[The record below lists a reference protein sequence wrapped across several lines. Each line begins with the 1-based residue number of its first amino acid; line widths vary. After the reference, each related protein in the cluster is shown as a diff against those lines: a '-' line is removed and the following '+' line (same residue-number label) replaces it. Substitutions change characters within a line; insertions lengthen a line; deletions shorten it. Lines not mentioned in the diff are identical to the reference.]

1 MKAVIDYKRANATV
15 FLQVRALVLLAAILP
30 LATHA
35 EVARLEAG
43 FANPPREARPLGWW
57 HWINGN
63 VTKEGIKADLEAAKR
78 AGMGGV
84 QMFDVEI
91 YMPPG
96 PVRYG
101 TDLWFEHVRYAIETA
116 HELGLE
122 FHLMNTP
129 GWSASG
135 GPWVTPELSMKEL
148 IWSETSTRGG
158 EISLQTPRP
167 ESKSKASPRHPP
179 RHPVDLE
186 FYEDI
191 AVIAVPRTTER
202 IDEIERKMGA
212 AAKPISRLP
221 GADAPGIPADAVID
235 LTANMDDDGL
245 LHATLPPGEWVI
257 LRFGY
262 TTTGRGNHP
271 AVPEGTGLEIDKLD
285 AAAVAFQFQ
294 QAVGRILEE
303 AGPLAGVTFNG
314 LLFDS
319 FEAGFQTWTK
329 HLPTEFVARKG
340 YDLLDWL
347 PVLTGRI
354 IESRERS
361 EAVLWDFRHVIEELL
376 AENYFGV
383 MHSLAAKHGLKIYSE
398 SQGGPLNPLSANR
411 HVDVPMNEFWMPD
424 ATPRAPLIKASVS
437 AASLA
442 GKRVVA
448 AEAFTATPENGRYR
462 NSLASLK
469 RPGDQAF
476 ALGINRFAL
485 HSYTHQPVT
494 EAAPGFALGR
504 YGTHFGRLNTWWP
517 YADGWI
523 DYVSRSQFLLQ
534 QGRIVAD
541 VCFLVDEDL
550 GYRIPS
556 EAIAKLAGYGFE
568 LCYPPV
574 VREMTVRDG
583 VLSHPSGAMF
593 RLLVTPDTSMAKT
606 WVAELSTLRHLRDL
620 VRAGAHLAG
629 EPPVAPAGLNDV
641 LHKDEFDRLVEEIWG
656 GVGGNVFSKQLGKGR
671 VHTGRSLLDILE
683 RLHVAPDLS
692 WSPSDANIK
701 FIHRRTANA
710 EIYFVSSDAAT
721 PVRAELQFRQKD
733 RRPEIWN
740 ALNGAHVNAPM
751 FEHTDEGTSV
761 PVQFGPQ
768 GAVFVVFR
776 KPLPERWVSEI
787 SPTELQLQGRRWLTD
802 AKSLSINYSNGD
814 TERVTLGRLPASEA
828 ATGPWQVRFTDG
840 RGAPAEA
847 MFEDLTSWS
856 EHSDSGIR
864 YYSGTAIY
872 ETTFAAPPRQQG
884 QVAMLDLGDVAD
896 VARVFVN
903 GKEVGV
909 LWTPPFRAEITPFL
923 REGRNTL
930 AVHVANR
937 WVNRLIG
944 DAAIDVDYTYQK
956 PGTSKFTDGRI
967 EELPE
972 WLSSRISET
981 SSARF
986 TRRRHSF
993 SVWKHYDADSPL
1005 VRSGLLGPVRIEW
1018 FWGLDSHR

>member
-1 MKAVIDYKRANATV
+1 MCHSTRAYV
-15 FLQVRALVLLAAILP
+15 LALLIAILP

-35 EVARLEAG
+35 QAEWLEAG
-43 FANPPREARPLGWW
+43 FADPPREARPLGWW

-63 VTKEGIKADLEAAKR
+63 VTKTGIKADLEAAQR

-101 TDLWFEHVRYAIETA
+101 TDRWFEHVRYAIETA

-135 GPWVTPELSMKEL
+135 GPWVTPELSMKQL
-148 IWSETSTRGG
+148 VWSETDTRGG
-158 EISLQTPRP
+158 EISLRVPKPDATP
-167 ESKSKASPRHPP
+167 KASPRHP
-179 RHPVDLE
+179 VDLD

-191 AVIAVPRTTER
+191 AVIAVPRTAER
-202 IDEIERKMGA
+202 IEDIERKIGA
-212 AAKPISRLP
+212 AAKPVSRTAGP
-221 GADAPGIPADAVID
+221 DGPGIPRDAVVD
-235 LTANMDDDGL
+235 LTAHMDDDGL
-245 LHATLPPGEWVI
+245 LRATLPKGDWTI

-262 TTTGRGNHP
+262 TTTGHGNHP

-285 AAAVAFQFQ
+285 AEAVAYQFQ
-294 QAVGRILEE
+294 HAVGRILDE
-303 AGPLAGVTFNG
+303 AGPLAGTTFNG

-329 HLPTEFVARKG
+329 QLPIEFVARKG
-340 YDLLDWL
+340 YDLVAWL

-361 EAVLWDFRHVIEELL
+361 EAVLWDFRHVIEELF

-383 MHSLAAKHGLKIYSE
+383 MHRLAAERGLKIYSE

-411 HVDVPMNEFWMPD
+411 HVDVPMNEFWMPE

-442 GKRVVA
+442 GKRIVA

-534 QGRIVAD
+534 QGRIVSD

-550 GYRIPS
+550 GYRIPA
-556 EAIAKLAGYGFE
+556 ELIAQLPGYGFD
-568 LCYPPV
+568 LCYPNV
-574 VREMTVRDG
+574 VRELTVRDG
-583 VLSHPSGAMF
+583 VLVHPSGAKF
-593 RLLVTPDTSMAKT
+593 RLLITPSESMGTT
-606 WVAELSTLRHLRDL
+606 WVAELATLRHLRNL
-620 VRAGAHLAG
+620 VLAGAHLAG
-629 EPPVAPAGLNDV
+629 EPPLAPAGLNDV
-641 LHKDEFDRLVEEIWG
+641 LRKDEFDRLVAEIWG
-656 GVGGNVFSKQLGKGR
+656 GRDESSKPLGKGR
-671 VHTGRSLLDILE
+671 VHAGASVLEILE
-683 RLHVAPDLS
+683 DLNVPADLS
-692 WSPSDANIK
+692 WSPSNASVAY
-701 FIHRRTANA
+701 IHRRTTEA
-710 EIYFVSSDAAT
+710 EIYFVSSDT
-721 PVRAELQFRQKD
+721 SSPVEVELQFRETH

-740 ALNGAHVNAPM
+740 ALSGTHVDAPV
-751 FEHTDEGTSV
+751 FRRTDAGISV
-761 PVQFGPQ
+761 PVRFEPHGS
-768 GAVFVVFR
+768 VFVIFR
-776 KPLPERWVSEI
+776 KPLPERWI
-787 SPTELQLQGRRWLTD
+787 SDISSVPQLHDGRWLTN
-802 AKSLSINYSNGD
+802 AQTLSINYSDGK
-814 TERVTLGRLPASEA
+814 TERATLGSLPETEIV
-828 ATGPWQVRFTDG
+828 TGSWKVRFIDG
-840 RGAPAEA
+840 RGTPSATKFAE
-847 MFEDLTSWS
+847 LISWP
-856 EHSDSGIR
+856 EHPEPGIR

-872 ETTFAAPPRQQG
+872 ETTFTAARAQEG
-884 QVAMLDLGDVAD
+884 QVAMLDLGEVAD

-903 GKEVGV
+903 DEEVGV
-909 LWTPPFRAEITPFL
+909 LWTPPFRVDITPSI
-923 REGRNTL
+923 REGRNRL
-930 AVHVANR
+930 VVHVANR

-944 DAAIDVDYTYQK
+944 DEAIDVDYTYQK

-967 EELPE
+967 EKLPE
-972 WLSSRISET
+972 WLSAAIAGDSP
-981 SSARF
+981 ARN
-986 TRRRHSF
+986 TGMRHSF
-993 SVWKHYDADSPL
+993 SVWKHYDHDAPL
-1005 VRSGLLGPVRIEW
+1005 LRSGLLGPVRIEW
-1018 FWGLDSHR
+1018 LWAVDRPR

>member
-1 MKAVIDYKRANATV
+1 MVDYKRATATIFFHAFV
-15 FLQVRALVLLAAILP
+15 FLAATLLLT
-30 LATHA
+30 THA
-35 EVARLEAG
+35 ETAPLEAG
-43 FANPPREARPLGWW
+43 FADPPREARPLGWW

-63 VTKEGIKADLEAAKR
+63 VTKAGIRADLEAAKQ

-148 IWSETSTRGG
+148 IWSETSTHGG
-158 EISLQTPRP
+158 EISLRTPRP
-167 ESKSKASPRHPP
+167 ESKSQASP

-191 AVIAVPRTTER
+191 AVIAVPRTTQR
-202 IDEIERKMGA
+202 LDEIERKIGA
-212 AAKPISRLP
+212 AARPVSRLP
-221 GADAPGIPADAVID
+221 GADVPGIPAKAVID
-235 LTANMDDDGL
+235 LTANMDDDGQL
-245 LHATLPPGEWVI
+245 RAKLPPGDWMI

-271 AVPEGTGLEIDKLD
+271 AVAEGTGLEIDKLD
-285 AAAVAFQFQ
+285 AQAVAFQFQ
-294 QAVGRILEE
+294 QAVGRIIEE
-303 AGPLAGVTFNG
+303 AGPLAGSTFNG

-329 HLPTEFVARKG
+329 RLPAEFSARKG
-340 YDLLDWL
+340 YDLIAWL

-354 IESRERS
+354 IQSRALS
-361 EAVLWDFRHVIEELL
+361 EAVLWDFRQVIEELL

-383 MHSLAAKHGLKIYSE
+383 MQRLAAEHGLKIYSE

-411 HVDVPMNEFWMPD
+411 HVDVPMNEFWMPE
-424 ATPRAPLIKASVS
+424 ATPRAALIKASVS

-494 EAAPGFALGR
+494 DAAPGFALGR

-556 EAIAKLAGYGFE
+556 EAITALRGYDFE

-583 VLSHPSGAMF
+583 ALSHPSGATF
-593 RLLVTPDTSMAKT
+593 RLLVTPGTWMAKS
-606 WVAELSTLRHLRDL
+606 WVAELSTLRHLRNL
-620 VRAGAHLAG
+620 VRAGAHLVG
-629 EPPVAPAGLNDV
+629 EPPVAPAGLNDA

-656 GVGGNVFSKQLGKGR
+656 TRGKGR
-671 VHTGRSLLDILE
+671 VHTDASLLDVLGE
-683 RLHVAPDLS
+683 LNVPPDLS
-692 WSPSDANIK
+692 WSPSEANIK
-701 FIHRRTANA
+701 FIHRQTADA
-710 EIYFVSSDAAT
+710 EIYFVSSDASA
-721 PVRAELQFRQKD
+721 PVRAELQFRQMQ
-733 RRPEIWN
+733 RRPEIWD
-740 ALNGAHVNAPM
+740 ASSGTHVDAPM
-751 FEHTDEGTSV
+751 FRRTDAGISV

-768 GAVFVVFR
+768 GAVFVIFR
-776 KPLPERWVSEI
+776 KPLPERWVSEV
-787 SPTELQLQGRRWLTD
+787 SPKEPQLRAGRWLTD
-802 AKSLSINYSNGD
+802 SESLSIGYSDG
-814 TERVTLGRLPASEA
+814 TTKRVTPGRLPASEVV
-828 ATGPWQVRFTDG
+828 TGPWEVRFKDG
-840 RGAPAEA
+840 RGAPDRAL
-847 MFEDLTSWS
+847 FPRLISWTD
-856 EHSDSGIR
+856 HPDADIR

-872 ETTFAAPPRQQG
+872 ETTFTVSPGQQG
-884 QVAMLDLGDVAD
+884 QVAMLDLGEVAD

-903 GKEVGV
+903 GAEVDV

-944 DAAIDVDYTYQK
+944 DAAIDVDYSYQK

-967 EELPE
+967 EALPE
-972 WLSSRISET
+972 WLSSRISGQT
-981 SSARF
+981 SQPF
-986 TRRRHSF
+986 TSKRHSF
-993 SVWKHYDADSPL
+993 SVWKHYDAGAPL
-1005 VRSGLLGPVRIEW
+1005 LRSGLLGPVRIEW
-1018 FWGLDSHR
+1018 LWQLDARR

>member
-1 MKAVIDYKRANATV
+1 MLDYT
-15 FLQVRALVLLAAILP
+15 RALVLAFVAAILP
-30 LATHA
+30 LMSHA
-35 EVARLEAG
+35 EAGRLEAG
-43 FANPPREARPLGWW
+43 FVDPPREARPLGWW

-63 VTKEGIKADLEAAKR
+63 VTKAGIRADLEAAKR

-101 TDLWFEHVRYAIETA
+101 TDRWFEHVRYAMETA
-116 HELGLE
+116 QELGLE

-135 GPWVTPELSMKEL
+135 GPWVTPALSMKRL
-148 IWSETSTRGG
+148 VWSETRTKGG
-158 EISLQTPRP
+158 EILLKPSRP
-167 ESKSKASPRHPP
+167 DTKPTATP

-186 FYEDI
+186 LYEDV
-191 AVIAVPRTTER
+191 AVIAVPHTAER
-202 IDEIERKMGA
+202 IDDIERKIGA
-212 AAKPISRLP
+212 AAKPVSRLP
-221 GADAPGIPADAVID
+221 SDAVRGIPADAVID
-235 LTANMDDDGL
+235 LTANMGDDGTL
-245 LHATLPPGEWVI
+245 QATLPQGDWVI

-262 TTTGRGNHP
+262 TTTGAGNHP

-285 AAAVAFQFQ
+285 ADAVAFQFQ
-294 QAVGRILEE
+294 RAVGRILDE
-303 AGPLAGVTFNG
+303 AGPLAGGTFNG

-319 FEAGFQTWTK
+319 FEGGFQTWTK
-329 HLPTEFVARKG
+329 HLPAEFSARKG
-340 YDLLDWL
+340 YDLLEWL

-354 IESRERS
+354 IESRELT
-361 EAVLWDFRHVIEELL
+361 EAVLWDFRHVIEELF

-383 MHSLAAKHGLKIYSE
+383 MHRLAAEHGLKIYSE

-424 ATPRAPLIKASVS
+424 ATPRAALIKATVS

-442 GKRVVA
+442 SKRVVA

-485 HSYTHQPVT
+485 HSFTHQPVT

-534 QGRIVAD
+534 QGRIVSD

-550 GYRIPS
+550 GYRVPS
-556 EAIAKLAGYGFE
+556 AAIEKLPGYGFE
-568 LCYPPV
+568 LCYPPT

-583 VLSHPSGAMF
+583 VLTHPSGAMF
-593 RLLVTPDTSMAKT
+593 RLLVTPGAWLGKT
-606 WVAELSTLRHLRDL
+606 WVAELSTLRRLRDL
-620 VRAGAHLAG
+620 VRAGAHVAG

-641 LHKDEFDRLVEEIWG
+641 MHQDEFGRLVAEIWSGLG
-656 GVGGNVFSKQLGKGR
+656 GDVPSKQLGKGR
-671 VHTGRSLLDILE
+671 VHAGSSLLGILQQ
-683 RLHVAPDLS
+683 LGVPPDLS
-692 WSPSDANIK
+692 WAPSDANLK
-701 FIHRRTANA
+701 FIHRRTADA
-710 EIYFVSSDAAT
+710 EIYFVFSDASV
-721 PVRAELQFRQKD
+721 PVQAELKFREKH

-740 ALNGAHVNAPM
+740 ALSGARTDAPM
-751 FEHTDEGTSV
+751 FGRTDDGISV
-761 PVQFGPQ
+761 PMQFGPQ
-768 GAVFVVFR
+768 DSAFVVFR
-776 KPLPERWVSEI
+776 KPLPERWVSEV
-787 SPTELQLQGRRWLTD
+787 SPIDPQLQAGKWLTN
-802 AKSLSINYSNGD
+802 AESLSIGYSDGK
-814 TERVTLGRLPASEA
+814 TERITLGRLPASEVVA
-828 ATGPWQVRFTDG
+828 GPWQVRFTDG
-840 RGAPAEA
+840 RGAPNRAV
-847 MFEDLTSWS
+847 FERLVSWP

-864 YYSGTAIY
+864 HYSGTAIY
-872 ETTFAAPPRQQG
+872 ETTFASPPRQQSR
-884 QVAMLDLGDVAD
+884 VAVLDLGDVAD

-903 GKEVGV
+903 GKEVDV

-930 AVHVANR
+930 AIHVANR

-967 EELPE
+967 EKLPE
-972 WLSSRISET
+972 WLSSSVSKE
-981 SSARF
+981 SPARPVG
-986 TRRRHSF
+986 RRHSF
-993 SVWKHYDADSPL
+993 SVWKHYDAGSPL
-1005 VRSGLLGPVRIEW
+1005 VPSGLLGPVRIEW
-1018 FWGLDSHR
+1018 FWRLEPRR

>member
-1 MKAVIDYKRANATV
+1 MVDRKR
-15 FLQVRALVLLAAILP
+15 
-30 LATHA
+30 THA
-35 EVARLEAG
+35 AMFFCALACVAALLPEVTRADAGRLEAG

-63 VTKEGIKADLEAAKR
+63 VTKEGIRADLEAAKR

-101 TDLWFEHVRYAIETA
+101 TDRWFDHVRYAIETA

-135 GPWVTPELSMKEL
+135 GPWVTPELSMKQL
-148 IWSETSTRGG
+148 IWSETNTRGG
-158 EISLQTPRP
+158 QISLRLPRP
-167 ESKSKASPRHPP
+167 ELEFKSTPRH
-179 RHPVDLE
+179 RSMHGADLE

-191 AVIAVPRTTER
+191 AVIAVPRTMER
-202 IDEIERKMGA
+202 IDDIERKIGA
-212 AAKPISRLP
+212 ADKPVTRPVLP
-221 GADAPGIPADAVID
+221 GSSSPKPGIPAEAVID
-235 LTANMDDDGL
+235 LTAKMGDDGVV
-245 LHATLPPGEWVI
+245 HATLPAGDWEI

-271 AVPEGTGLEIDKLD
+271 AVAEGTGLEIDKLD
-285 AAAVAFQFQ
+285 ADAVTFQFQ
-294 QAVGRILEE
+294 RAVGRIIEE
-303 AGPLAGVTFNG
+303 AGPLAGTTFNG

-319 FEAGFQTWTK
+319 FEAGFQNWTRRM
-329 HLPTEFVARKG
+329 PAEFAARKG
-340 YDLLDWL
+340 YSLMDWL

-354 IESRERS
+354 LESRELS
-361 EAVLWDFRHVIEELL
+361 EAVLWDFRHVIEALL

-383 MHSLAAKHGLKIYSE
+383 MHRLAARHGLKIYSE

-476 ALGINRFAL
+476 ALGINRLAL

-494 EAAPGFALGR
+494 DAAPGFALGR

-517 YADGWI
+517 YADGWL

-541 VCFLVDEDL
+541 VCVLIDEDL
-550 GYRIPS
+550 GYRIPP
-556 EAIAKLAGYGFE
+556 AVAAKLPGYEFE

-574 VREMTVRDG
+574 VREMSVQDG
-583 VLSHPSGAMF
+583 TLRHPSGATF
-593 RLLVTPDTSMAKT
+593 QLLVTPGAWMGRT
-606 WVAELSTLRHLRDL
+606 WVAELSTLRHLRNL

-629 EPPVAPAGLNDV
+629 EPPVAPAGLNDA
-641 LHKDEFDRLVEEIWG
+641 LHKDEFDRLVAEIWG
-656 GVGGNVFSKQLGKGR
+656 GLDADDASKPFGKGR
-671 VHTGRSLLDILE
+671 VHAGASLLDILAK
-683 RLHVAPDLS
+683 LDVSPDLS
-692 WSPSDANIK
+692 WQPAAASIR
-701 FIHRRTANA
+701 FIHRHTEDA
-710 EIYFVSSDAAT
+710 EIYFVSSDAPT
-721 PVRAELQFRQKD
+721 PVRAELHFRQKSL
-733 RRPEIWN
+733 RPEIWD
-740 ALNGAHVNAPM
+740 ALSGTHMDAPI
-751 FEHTDEGTSV
+751 FRRTATGISV
-761 PVQFGPQ
+761 PVEFEPQ
-768 GAVFVVFR
+768 GSVFVVFR
-776 KPLPERWVSEI
+776 KPLPKRWITEVS
-787 SPTELQLQGRRWLTD
+787 PADQQLHAGRWLSRAD
-802 AKSLSINYSNGD
+802 SVSIGYSDGR
-814 TERVTLGRLPASEA
+814 TGRMTLGGLPASQSVS
-828 ATGPWQVRFTDG
+828 GPWDVRFVDG
-840 RGAPAEA
+840 RGAPERAR
-847 MFEDLTSWS
+847 FDRLISWA
-856 EHSDSGIR
+856 EHSEPGIR

-872 ETTFAAPPRQQG
+872 ETTFSASPQRGAQAA
-884 QVAMLDLGDVAD
+884 VLDLGDVAD

-903 GKEVGV
+903 GAEVSV
-909 LWTPPFRAEITPFL
+909 LWTPPFRVDITSLL
-923 REGRNTL
+923 RDGRNTL
-930 AVHVANR
+930 TVHVANR

-944 DAAIDVDYTYQK
+944 DAATAVDYTYQE
-956 PGTSKFTDGRI
+956 PGTGKFTDGRI
-967 EELPE
+967 EVLPD
-972 WLSSRISET
+972 WLRAAIAGEAST
-981 SSARF
+981 SHARK
-986 TRRRHSF
+986 RHSF
-993 SVWKHYDADSPL
+993 TVWKHYDAGSPL
-1005 VRSGLLGPVRIEW
+1005 LPSGLLGPVRIEW
-1018 FWGLDSHR
+1018 YWRLEPRS

>member
-1 MKAVIDYKRANATV
+1 MLDCTRA
-15 FLQVRALVLLAAILP
+15 FVLLAALLP
-30 LATHA
+30 LAVHA
-35 EVARLEAG
+35 EVAPLELG
-43 FANPPREARPLGWW
+43 FADPPREARPLGWW

-63 VTKEGIKADLEAAKR
+63 VTKAGIKADLEAAKR

-101 TDLWFEHVRYAIETA
+101 TNRWFEHVRYAIETA

-135 GPWVTPELSMKEL
+135 GPWVTPELSMKKL
-148 IWSETSTRGG
+148 VWSETDTRGG
-158 EISLQTPRP
+158 EISLQVPKPTSTPQ
-167 ESKSKASPRHPP
+167 ASP
-179 RHPVDLE
+179 RHPVDLD

-191 AVIAVPRTTER
+191 AVMAVPQTTER
-202 IDEIERKMGA
+202 IDDIERKIGA
-212 AAKPISRLP
+212 AAKPLRRSP
-221 GADAPGIPADAVID
+221 DPDMPGIPIDAIID
-235 LTANMDDDGL
+235 LTAHMDDDGSL
-245 LHATLPPGEWVI
+245 QATLPKGDWAI

-285 AAAVAFQFQ
+285 AEAVAFQFR
-294 QAVGRILEE
+294 QAVGRIIEE
-303 AGPLAGVTFNG
+303 AGPLAGTTFNA

-319 FEAGFQTWTK
+319 FEAGFQTWTQ
-329 HLPTEFVARKG
+329 HLPAEFAARKG
-340 YDLLDWL
+340 YDLIKWL

-354 IESRERS
+354 VESRERS
-361 EAVLWDFRHVIEELL
+361 EAVLWDFRHVIEALL

-383 MHSLAAKHGLKIYSE
+383 MHRLAAEHGLKIYSE

-411 HVDVPMNEFWMPD
+411 YVDVPMNEFWMPE
-424 ATPRAPLIKASVS
+424 ATPRAPLIKATVS

-442 GKRVVA
+442 GKRIVA
-448 AEAFTATPENGRYR
+448 AEAFTATPENGSYR

-534 QGRIVAD
+534 QGRIVSD
-541 VCFLVDEDL
+541 VCFLVDEDM
-550 GYRIPS
+550 GYRVS
-556 EAIAKLAGYGFE
+556 AESIAQAPGYGFE
-568 LCYPPV
+568 LCYPPI

-583 VLSHPSGAMF
+583 VLLHPSGAMF
-593 RLLVTPDTSMAKT
+593 RLLVTPGASSAQT
-606 WVAELSTLRHLRDL
+606 WVAELSTLRHLRNL
-620 VRAGAHLAG
+620 VRQGAHLAG
-629 EPPVAPAGLNDV
+629 APPVAPAGLNDA
-641 LHKDEFDRLVEEIWG
+641 LQRDEFDRLVEEIWG
-656 GVGGNVFSKQLGKGR
+656 GIDGSSKQLGQGR
-671 VHTGRSLLDILE
+671 VYVGASLLAILRE
-683 RLHVAPDLS
+683 LNVPPDLS
-692 WSPSDANIK
+692 WSPSDASIE
-701 FIHRRTANA
+701 FIHRRTADA
-710 EIYFVSSDAAT
+710 EIYFVFSDAST
-721 PVRAELQFRQKD
+721 PVRAELQFREKD
-733 RRPEIWN
+733 RRPELWD
-740 ALNGAHVNAPM
+740 ALSGAHIDAPM
-751 FEHTDEGTSV
+751 FTRTNDGITV
-761 PVQFGPQ
+761 PIRFEPR
-768 GAVFVVFR
+768 GAVFIIFR
-776 KPLPERWVSEI
+776 KPLPERWVSDIAPVE
-787 SPTELQLQGRRWLTD
+787 PQRLAGRWLTN
-802 AKSLSINYSNGD
+802 AESLSIDYSDGETD
-814 TERVTLGRLPASEA
+814 RVMLGRLPASQTL
-828 ATGPWQVRFTDG
+828 TGPWTVRFTDG
-840 RGAPAEA
+840 RGAPDKTI
-847 MFEDLTSWS
+847 FEKLISWPA
-856 EHSDSGIR
+856 HPDPGIR

-872 ETTFAAPPRQQG
+872 EAAFVAAPRRKG
-884 QVAMLDLGDVAD
+884 QVAVLDLGEVAD

-903 GKEVGV
+903 GEEVEV
-909 LWTPPFRAEITPFL
+909 LWTPPFRADITQFL

-967 EELPE
+967 EALPH
-972 WLSSRISET
+972 WLSARISGK

-993 SVWKHYDADSPL
+993 SVWKHYEADSPL
-1005 VRSGLLGPVRIEW
+1005 VRSGLLGPVRIDW
-1018 FWGLDSHR
+1018 FWSLDERLRVAPSSVGVLNIATR

>member
-1 MKAVIDYKRANATV
+1 MVDYKRPIAFV
-15 FLQVRALVLLAAILP
+15 FIAALLSVAM
-30 LATHA
+30 HA
-35 EVARLEAG
+35 EAARLEAG
-43 FANPPREARPLGWW
+43 FADPPREARPLGWW

-63 VTKEGIKADLEAAKR
+63 VTKEGIRADLEAAKR

-101 TDLWFEHVRYAIETA
+101 TDRWFEHVRYAIETA

-122 FHLMNTP
+122 FHVMNTP

-135 GPWVTPELSMKEL
+135 GPWVTPQRSMKQL

-158 EISLQTPRP
+158 AVSLTAPRP
-167 ESKSKASPRHPP
+167 ESKLKSTP
-179 RHPVDLE
+179 RHPVDLD

-191 AVIAVPRTTER
+191 AVIAVPQTAER
-202 IDEIERKMGA
+202 IDNIDRKIGA
-212 AAKPISRLP
+212 AARPVSRVP
-221 GADAPGIPADAVID
+221 GPHVPGIPAGAIVD
-235 LTANMDDDGL
+235 LTANMDGDGL
-245 LHATLPPGEWVI
+245 LRATLPPGDWVI

-262 TTTGRGNHP
+262 TTTGQGNHP
-271 AVPEGTGLEIDKLD
+271 AVAEGTGLEIDKLD
-285 AAAVAFQFQ
+285 AEAVAFQFQ
-294 QAVGRILEE
+294 QAVGRIIEE
-303 AGPLAGVTFNG
+303 AGPLVGNTFNG

-329 HLPTEFVARKG
+329 RLPVEFSTRKG
-340 YDLLDWL
+340 YDLIAWL

-354 IESRERS
+354 VESREQS

-383 MHSLAAKHGLKIYSE
+383 MHRLAAEHGLKIYSE

-442 GKRVVA
+442 GKRIVA

-494 EAAPGFALGR
+494 DAAPGFALGR

-517 YADGWI
+517 YADGWV

-534 QGRIVAD
+534 QGRIAAD
-541 VCFLVDEDL
+541 ACFLVDEDL

-556 EAIAKLAGYGFE
+556 EATEKLPGYGFE

-583 VLSHPSGAMF
+583 MLSHPSGAMF
-593 RLLVTPDTSMAKT
+593 QLLVTPGEWMAKS
-606 WVAELSTLRHLRDL
+606 WVAELSTLKHIRKL

-629 EPPVAPAGLNDV
+629 EPPVAPAGLNDA
-641 LHKDEFDRLVEEIWG
+641 LNKDEFDRLVEEIWG
-656 GVGGNVFSKQLGKGR
+656 GLGGDAASKRLGKGR
-671 VHTGRSLLDILE
+671 VHAGDSPLDILRE
-683 RLHVAPDLS
+683 LNVPPDLS
-692 WSPSDANIK
+692 WSPADTNIK
-701 FIHRRTANA
+701 FIHRRTADA
-710 EIYFVSSDAAT
+710 EIYFVSSDTSA
-721 PVRAELQFRQKD
+721 PVRAELQFRQKH

-740 ALNGAHVNAPM
+740 ALSGAHMDAPV
-751 FEHTDEGTSV
+751 FTRTDHGISV
-761 PVQFGPQ
+761 PIQFGPQ
-768 GAVFVVFR
+768 DAVFVVFR
-776 KPLPERWVSEI
+776 KPLPERWVSEV
-787 SPTELQLQGRRWLTD
+787 SPSDLQLHTGRWLTQSD
-802 AKSLSINYSNGD
+802 SLSIGYSDGKS
-814 TERVTLGRLPASEA
+814 ERVTPVGLPESEIV
-828 ATGPWQVRFTDG
+828 TGPWKVRFTDG
-840 RGAPAEA
+840 RGAPERAV
-847 MFEDLTSWS
+847 FERLTSWS
-856 EHSDSGIR
+856 EHPDAGIR
-864 YYSGTAIY
+864 FYSGTAIY
-872 ETTFAAPPRQQG
+872 ETTFAALPAQQG
-884 QVAMLDLGDVAD
+884 QAAVLDLGEVAD

-903 GKEVGV
+903 GAEVDV
-909 LWTPPFRAEITPFL
+909 LWTPPFRAEITPLL

-930 AVHVANR
+930 AIHVANR

-967 EELPE
+967 EALPQ
-972 WLSSRISET
+972 WLSSTIAGESSEPF
-981 SSARF
+981 ARK
-986 TRRRHSF
+986 RHSF

-1005 VRSGLLGPVRIEW
+1005 VRSGLLGPVRIQW
-1018 FWGLDSHR
+1018 LWRVDSRR

>member
-1 MKAVIDYKRANATV
+1 MLDCKRAVATV
-15 FLQVRALVLLAAILP
+15 VCHALAFLS

-35 EVARLEAG
+35 EAVRLEAG
-43 FANPPREARPLGWW
+43 FADPPREARPLGWW

-63 VTKEGIKADLEAAKR
+63 VTEEGIRADLEAAKR

-101 TDLWFEHVRYAIETA
+101 TDRWFEHVRYAIETA

-158 EISLQTPRP
+158 EISLQAPRP
-167 ESKSKASPRHPP
+167 QSKTKSSPRY
-179 RHPVDLE
+179 PVDLE
-186 FYEDI
+186 FYADI
-191 AVIAVPRTTER
+191 AVIAVPQTAER
-202 IDEIERKMGA
+202 IDEIERKIGA
-212 AAKPISRLP
+212 AARPVSRLP
-221 GADAPGIPADAVID
+221 GRSVPGIPADAVID
-235 LTANMDDDGL
+235 LTSKMDDDGR
-245 LHATLPPGEWVI
+245 LHAKLPPGDWTI

-262 TTTGRGNHP
+262 TTTGHGNHP

-285 AAAVAFQFQ
+285 ADAVAFQFQ
-294 QAVGRILEE
+294 RAAGRIIEE
-303 AGPLAGVTFNG
+303 AGPFVGNTFNG

-329 HLPTEFVARKG
+329 HMPAEFRARKG
-340 YDLLDWL
+340 YDLTTWL

-354 IESRERS
+354 IQSRELS
-361 EAVLWDFRHVIEELL
+361 EAVLWDFRHVIEALF

-383 MHSLAAKHGLKIYSE
+383 MHRLAARHGLQLYSE

-442 GKRVVA
+442 GKRMVA

-494 EAAPGFALGR
+494 DAAPGFALGR

-556 EAIAKLAGYGFE
+556 EATTVLPGYGFE

-593 RLLVTPDTSMAKT
+593 QLLVTPGTLMSKT
-606 WVAELSTLRHLRDL
+606 WVAELSTLRHIRNL
-620 VRAGAHLAG
+620 VHAGAHLAG
-629 EPPVAPAGLNDV
+629 EAPVAPAGLNDA
-641 LHKDEFDRLVEEIWG
+641 LHKSEFDRLVEELWG
-656 GVGGNVFSKQLGKGR
+656 GLGDVASKRLGKGR
-671 VHTGRSLLDILE
+671 VHAGSSLPDILE
-683 RLHVAPDLS
+683 QLNVPRDVS
-692 WSPSDANIK
+692 WSPSDANIN
-701 FIHRRTANA
+701 FIHRRTDDA
-710 EIYFVSSDAAT
+710 EIYFVSSDSSARVQAD
-721 PVRAELQFRQKD
+721 LQFRQQH
-733 RRPEIWN
+733 RRPEIWD
-740 ALNGAHVNAPM
+740 ALSGTRVDAPM
-751 FEHTDEGTSV
+751 FSRADEGISV
-761 PVQFGPQ
+761 PVQFEPQ

-776 KPLPERWVSEI
+776 KPLPERWISEVL
-787 SPTELQLQGRRWLTD
+787 PAEPQLHAGEWLAHAGT
-802 AKSLSINYSNGD
+802 LSMNYSDGK
-814 TERVTLGRLPASEA
+814 TERVTIGRLPATETM
-828 ATGPWQVRFTDG
+828 TGPWEVRFTDG
-840 RGAPAEA
+840 RGAPDRTVFERLISWAEHP
-847 MFEDLTSWS
+847 DP
-856 EHSDSGIR
+856 GIR

-872 ETTFAAPPRQQG
+872 QTTFSASPGQQA
-884 QVAMLDLGDVAD
+884 QVAMLDLGEVAD

-903 GKEVGV
+903 GEEVNV
-909 LWTPPFRAEITPFL
+909 LWTPPFRAEITRFL

-930 AVHVANR
+930 AIHVANR

-967 EELPE
+967 EALPE
-972 WLSSRISET
+972 WLKSRISGQ
-981 SSARF
+981 SSMPLAGRP
-986 TRRRHSF
+986 HSF
-993 SVWKHYDADSPL
+993 SVWKHYDAGSPL

-1018 FWGLDSHR
+1018 LSRLDASR